1 MCSCVAVEITILNA
15 TNFSIHFSLLFWKV
29 IHLLGTVAKRNF
41 KYTFHQSCGQPF
53 AWWSSLMMARAAKQ
67 QHCWN
72 VTAALIALQNDSFS
86 EMYPVYICEHIH
98 LPHHS
103 VPMPVPMPVSRCS
116 CGRRWSQWSNLSS
129 GRLREFVRAALC
141 SMECRH
147 TSSLM
152 VPTAAAAAKVV
163 HVPVCVA

>member
-1 MCSCVAVEITILNA
+1 
-15 TNFSIHFSLLFWKV
+15 
-29 IHLLGTVAKRNF
+29 
-41 KYTFHQSCGQPF
+41 
-53 AWWSSLMMARAAKQ
+53 MMARAAEQ

-72 VTAALIALQNDSFS
+72 VTAALIALQNDSSS
-86 EMYPVYICEHIH
+86 EMYPVYICEHIN

-103 VPMPVPMPVSRCS
+103 VPMPVPVPVPVSRCS

-152 VPTAAAAAKVV
+152 VPTAAEAAKVV